1 MTAFT
6 HLDATTSSRLL
17 VVASTMVPSVSVS
30 VLAVAVLSDAAGAV
44 AWSLGLFAFRV
55 AEGRMPMVAMG
66 LRT

>member
-1 MTAFT
+1 
-6 HLDATTSSRLL
+6 
-17 VVASTMVPSVSVS
+17 MVPSVSVS